1 MNTEMVSNLVGDLL
15 GNAYFAQRMGARND
29 GAWKRFI
36 MALKAADM
44 GKAAGV
50 SKETQKYRSG
60 LYKSYIKVV
69 DDAGS
74 GVKVASIVDEE
85 GA

>member
-1 MNTEMVSNLVGDLL
+1 MVSNLVGDLL

-50 SKETQKYRSG
+50 SKG
-60 LYKSYIKVV
+60 
-69 DDAGS
+69 DAEVSLRTLQVLRQGR
-74 GVKVASIVDEE
+74 GRCRKRCE
-85 GA
+85 GCLDCG